1 MDLQV
6 DSATLVTMDGD
17 SIVTEKD
24 ISTDLMQ
31 RHDLLKVLPG
41 SKVPADGVVRV
52 GSSFVDESMITG
64 ELGIQRGMMSAPCRI

>member
-1 MDLQV
+1 MDLQA
-6 DSATLVTMDGD
+6 DTATLVTMDGE
-17 SIVTEKD
+17 SIATEKE

-41 SKVPADGVVRV
+41 SKMPADGVVHV

-64 ELGIQRGMMSAPCRI
+64 ESVLW